1 MQILFFNNVNIL
13 VRHDCQIEKAV
24 YGIVMLFPVKYQ
36 WFATAHNI
44 SILFYK
50 NKNKIFQTFILMK
63 SFAKHII
70 FVSLRDIPSKV
81 KMSDV
86 KGHDS

>member
-1 MQILFFNNVNIL
+1 MQISFFNNVNIL

-44 SILFYK
+44 AILFYK
-50 NKNKIFQTFILMK
+50 NKNKNKNISNIYINEIFRKAYYFC
-63 SFAKHII
+63 
-70 FVSLRDIPSKV
+70 
-81 KMSDV
+81 
-86 KGHDS
+86 